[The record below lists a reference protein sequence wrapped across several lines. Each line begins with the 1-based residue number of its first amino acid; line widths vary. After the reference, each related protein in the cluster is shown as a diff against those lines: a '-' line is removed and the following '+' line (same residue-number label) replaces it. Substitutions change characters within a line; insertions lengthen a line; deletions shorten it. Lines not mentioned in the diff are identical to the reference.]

1 MESIWETVSIAL
13 ALCFLPIIVYIG
25 NLKSEV
31 NTLNK
36 ALQMWKDGALEMNE
50 KWRESAERIA
60 EMTKKIEKLDKY
72 YNWEILR

>member
-60 EMTKKIEKLDKY
+60 EMTKILEQYGEKS
-72 YNWEILR
+72 

>member
-50 KWRESAERIA
+50 KWRNDATKIE
-60 EMTKKIEKLDKY
+60 EMTKRLEQLGTSEEKS
-72 YNWEILR
+72 

>member
-50 KWRESAERIA
+50 KWRESAERIS
-60 EMTKKIEKLDKY
+60 EMTKILEQYGEKS
-72 YNWEILR
+72 